1 DQSQSLNTIGSGEFL
16 TSLMYLSESELL
28 AAGYDLNRFDGEHT
42 IAFKFD
48 KSGICDR
55 GYCTSVP
62 EPSAG
67 LGLAALGL
75 MIGVRYLRQRYS
87 A

>member
-1 DQSQSLNTIGSGEFL
+1 
-16 TSLMYLSESELL
+16 
-28 AAGYDLNRFDGEHT
+28 LNRFDGEHT

-75 MIGVRYLRQRYS
+75 MIGVNQLRKRFH